1 MKALEGF
8 GESKASPDPLVQRLT
23 LVALIGRD

>member
-8 GESKASPDPLVQRLT
+8 GERKASPDPLVQRLT
-23 LVALIGRD
+23 LVALIRRD